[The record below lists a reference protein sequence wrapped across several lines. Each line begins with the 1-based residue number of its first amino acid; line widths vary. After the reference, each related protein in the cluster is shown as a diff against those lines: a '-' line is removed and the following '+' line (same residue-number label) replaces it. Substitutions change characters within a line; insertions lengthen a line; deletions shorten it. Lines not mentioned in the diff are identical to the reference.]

1 MGEYFLYIIHAA
13 TNCLIVVDEIDFIIY
28 SHTLFRNLVVAVSTY
43 VFCIAILWA
52 RLVSGFIAGPESVWM
67 AFLWAG
73 IIQGAYSHS
82 FEVET
87 ESLWGFDQ
95 ITLIIR
101 IESKVG

>member
-1 MGEYFLYIIHAA
+1 M
-13 TNCLIVVDEIDFIIY
+13 
-28 SHTLFRNLVVAVSTY
+28 FRNLVVAVSIY

-101 IESKVG
+101 IESKVGLPYSSQNSLFCVHRKKE